1 MEIALLV
8 VVALAGGLVAFDIA
22 ASVAWWRLRR
32 RLARAERQESDLTLE
47 TRASR
52 LRIEQLEAQVRRLR
66 AVLLGQCP
74 ACSGSGRCAPC
85 DGTGEV
91 AKLPSG
97 SRRS

>member
-1 MEIALLV
+1 MPLLV
-8 VVALAGGLVAFDIA
+8 VLVVIGGLVACEIA
-22 ASVAWWRLRR
+22 GVVEWLRLRR

-74 ACSGSGRCAPC
+74 ACSGNGRCARC
-85 DGTGEV
+85 EGNGEI
-91 AKLPSG
+91 ARLPAG